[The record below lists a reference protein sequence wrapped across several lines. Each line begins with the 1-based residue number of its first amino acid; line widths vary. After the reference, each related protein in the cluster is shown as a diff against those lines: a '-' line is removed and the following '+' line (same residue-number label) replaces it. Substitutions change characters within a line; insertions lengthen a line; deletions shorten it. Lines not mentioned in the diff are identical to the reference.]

1 MNSFGRLFK
10 VSIFGESHG
19 DCVGVLIDGTPA
31 GIKLSADD
39 FSNDLS
45 RRKSGKKGMTPRVEK
60 DIPHILSGVFNGY
73 TTGAPILIKFDNENV
88 NDSDYS
94 NLVDHPRPG
103 HCDYTANIKY
113 NGFNDYRGGGAF
125 SGRLTLGIVAAGV
138 VAKKIVNYNFESDI
152 ISLHNNSNKEE
163 FSNEIDK
170 ALKNGDSI
178 GGKIRI
184 IVKNVDKGLGEPFF
198 DSVESNISH
207 ILYSIGAVKGVSFGI
222 GFEGEKLYGSEF
234 NDLIID
240 QNGKTSTNN
249 NGGIN
254 GGITNGNDLV
264 INVFVKPTASISK
277 AQETYN
283 FKENKIKELVIK
295 GRHDACIALRAPV
308 VLENAVAIALADL
321 FLIKKAYTK

>member
-45 RRKSGKKGMTPRVEK
+45 RRKSGKKGMTLRVEK

-222 GFEGEKLYGSEF
+222 GFDGEKLYGSEY

-277 AQETYN
+277 VQETYN
-283 FKENKIKELVIK
+283 FKENRIKELVIK

>member
-152 ISLHNNSNKEE
+152 ISLHNNYNKEE
-163 FSNEIDK
+163 FANEIDK

-178 GGKIRI
+178 GGKIQI
-184 IVKNVDKGLGEPFF
+184 VVKNVDKGLGEPFF

-222 GFEGEKLYGSEF
+222 GFDGEKLYGSEF

>member
-19 DCVGVLIDGTPA
+19 DCVGVLIDGTPT

-138 VAKKIVNYNFESDI
+138 VAKKIVNYNFESNI

-163 FSNEIDK
+163 FDNEIDK

>member
-138 VAKKIVNYNFESDI
+138 VAKKIVNYNFESNI

-163 FSNEIDK
+163 FDNEIDK